1 MPDVTFSV
9 ASRRYTLRC
18 AAGQEG
24 HLQQLAALLDQRVQ
38 PLVSAVPG
46 ADDRQLLV
54 IAAIALLDE
63 LQAARSEAPA
73 AAPEQAASS
82 QAASSQVEE
91 SAGLRSM
98 AESLQSDCEALRA
111 ENSALRLWAESMSGR
126 LTALSGSLGGLVEV
140 PPAD

>member
-24 HLQQLAALLDQRVQ
+24 HLQQVAALLDQRVQ
-38 PLVSAVPG
+38 PLASAVPG

-63 LQAARSEAPA
+63 LQAASDDARAGPPPA
-73 AAPEQAASS
+73 NPQG
-82 QAASSQVEE
+82 EE
-91 SAGLRSM
+91 SAALRSM
-98 AESLQSDCEALRA
+98 AESLQADCEALRA
-111 ENSALRLWAESMSGR
+111 ENAALRLWAESMSSR
-126 LTALSGSLGGLVEV
+126 LTMLSGSLGALAEA
-140 PPAD
+140 PAAD